1 MKSQQNRI
9 ELVTRP
15 AMYQLMR
22 PDVKTV
28 INFLT
33 VASLF
38 TALTFCLSV
47 CFTFYMGFPTY
58 TDISMVDQPNAPF
71 PAVTF
76 CPDTYPKAKEEVLK
90 VLYLS
95 YIIQLNLTD

>member
-1 MKSQQNRI
+1 MKTLNLR
-9 ELVTRP
+9 

-90 VLYLS
+90 VMY
-95 YIIQLNLTD
+95 YPTTRLNFTE